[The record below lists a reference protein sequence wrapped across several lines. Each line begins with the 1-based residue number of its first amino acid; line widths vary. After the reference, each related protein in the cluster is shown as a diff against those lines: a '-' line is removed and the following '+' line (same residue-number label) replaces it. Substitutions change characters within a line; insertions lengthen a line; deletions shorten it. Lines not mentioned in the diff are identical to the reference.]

1 MKTMKTI
8 AVAAFL
14 AGLAVPAF
22 AGTLDDVKKKGFI
35 QCGVSTGVPG
45 FSATDDKGNQKGFD
59 VDFCRAMAA
68 AIFADAEK
76 VKYTPL
82 NPTTRF
88 TALSS
93 GEIDVLSRN
102 TTWTMDRDVGLGFD
116 FLGTTY
122 YDGQGFIAKKSLNLK
137 TAKDL
142 NGAAICIEP
151 GTTTE
156 LNLADFFRANKLTFK
171 SVVAQN
177 AAEARAAYEAGRCD
191 AYTTDRSGLAAQRSV
206 MKNPEEHVVLTDIIS
221 KEPLGPLVRH
231 GDNNWAD
238 VGRWTL
244 NALITAEELGV
255 TQANVDQMLSSTNPE
270 IKRLLGAEGDLGTKL
285 GLTNKWAYN
294 IIKQVGNYGE
304 IYDRNLGP
312 KTPLA
317 LERGLNNQWN
327 KGGLLYS
334 PPIR

>member
-1 MKTMKTI
+1 MKTMKTFAI
-8 AVAAFL
+8 AAFL
-14 AGLAVPAF
+14 AGLAVPAL

-45 FSATDDKGNQKGFD
+45 FSATDDKGNFKGFD
-59 VDFCRAMAA
+59 VDYCHALAA
-68 AIFADAEK
+68 AIFADSEK
-76 VKYTPL
+76 VKFTPL
-82 NPTTRF
+82 NPTNRF

-93 GEIDVLSRN
+93 GEIDILSRN
-102 TTWTMDRDVGLGFD
+102 TTWTLDRDAGLGFD
-116 FLGTTY
+116 FLGITY
-122 YDGQGFIAKKSLNLK
+122 YDGQGFITKKALNLK

-171 SVVAQN
+171 SVVARD

-191 AYTTDRSGLAAQRSV
+191 AYTTDRSGLAAQRTV
-206 MKNPEEHVVLTDIIS
+206 MKDPSEHVVLPDVIS

-238 VGRWTL
+238 IGRWTL
-244 NALITAEELGV
+244 NAMISAEELGV
-255 TQANVDQMLSSTNPE
+255 TQANVDQMLTSTNPE
-270 IKRLLGAEGDLGTKL
+270 IKRLLGVEGDLGTKL

-304 IYDRNLGP
+304 VYDRNLGP
-312 KTPLA
+312 KTPLG
-317 LERGLNNQWN
+317 LERGINNLWN
-327 KGGLLYS
+327 KGGILYS